1 MSCCSVAFCGFV
13 VHGSVYL
20 VLGYCRL
27 FRLRVISFFHQKK
40 LLRFC
45 LWLVAVRRASAA
57 TRLRRWDLISLDSGI
72 LSSGGTIP
80 LPRIHV
86 LRGNGLKSFKVLVGE

>member
-1 MSCCSVAFCGFV
+1 MNLSICFPISSSSLHLFKVKRARLCGLSIGFCGT
-13 VHGSVYL
+13 
-20 VLGYCRL
+20 
-27 FRLRVISFFHQKK
+27 
-40 LLRFC
+40 
-45 LWLVAVRRASAA
+45 WASAA